1 MLAGTAVD
9 EADVLNVRFL
19 SFCPESCL
27 AGHDNKADVGS
38 EIFPCHKGVMRS
50 TYNPSRKNRNIGT
63 AKQGHGQDNS
73 LVIPW
78 RSDGQ
83 YWLEHLS
90 SFKIEE
96 RTIGEM
102 NVSFIVEENALG
114 CVHSCSISDVA
125 RILEAVPSSDWAGL
139 RTFVFRQPTRKQLTL
154 NPVWGRLL
162 YDSEL
167 KSAKR
172 QLVARGPVI
181 YLDAIVPNETIK
193 WSTSLG
199 PEETYELE
207 RLKADGHIVSRKGAK
222 HHINVTVASARNT
235 QLYRTLLHE
244 IGHWFDWL
252 SKVEEPAQAG
262 FDRDTLEVHYFARPK
277 SEREAFAHRY
287 ADDLRKKLEVSGVIP
302 LSEIA

>member
-1 MLAGTAVD
+1 
-9 EADVLNVRFL
+9 VRFPQQICQ
-19 SFCPESCL
+19 SGQ
-27 AGHDNKADVGS
+27 AANDNIADVGS
-38 EIFPCHKGVMRS
+38 GIFSCHKGVMRS
-50 TYNPSRKNRNIGT
+50 TFNPARRNRNIGT

-73 LVIPW
+73 LVIPE
-78 RSDGQ
+78 RSDGE

-96 RTIGEM
+96 RAIGEK

-162 YDSEL
+162 YNSEL
-167 KSAKR
+167 KSAKG
-172 QLVARGPVI
+172 QLVVKGPVI

-193 WSTSLG
+193 WSTSLR
-199 PEETYELE
+199 PDEMQELE
-207 RLKADGHIVSRKGAK
+207 RLQADGHIVSRKGTK
-222 HHINVTVASARNT
+222 HDITVTVASARNT

-252 SKVEEPAQAG
+252 SKVEEPSHAG
-262 FDRDTLEVHYFARPK
+262 FDRDALELQYFARQK

-287 ADDLRKKLEVSGVIP
+287 ADDLRIKLEVSGVIP
-302 LSEIA
+302 LCEVD